1 MRQEGNDKMDRFE
14 KLNLQGLEEKYANWY
29 RDTDMLAD
37 TSMGKKMYPYTKLF
51 SPIQV
56 NSIEVKNR
64 LVMAPM
70 GNINMAEENGR
81 PSERLTAYFEERAKG
96 GVGLLTSGLVPV
108 SQGIDP
114 TVMEAGELTYFPRI
128 SGSRTF
134 LSGWRNIA
142 QACHAHGAHFFIQLT
157 AGLGRVGNPECLIRL
172 KKFPRSASFNP
183 NYYLPAVPCLRLSDR
198 KLKKIV
204 RNTGQAAADA
214 RAMNIDGVYLHAHE
228 GYLMEQLANRA
239 FNRRKLGRYAD
250 WRRFGLDMVEE
261 IRRRTGP
268 DYPIM
273 FRIDL
278 SLMLKVSFGDLMDS
292 DPILKKFRHERSV
305 EETVAYMKDLVRAGV
320 DCFDVDLGCYDN
332 WWLPHPPMFM
342 PPGCFRDV
350 AAHVKEMFR
359 RDEVLSLKKLP
370 VPIVAVGKL
379 GYPDLAEKVLRE
391 EEADMIMLGRPLL
404 ADPNWPAKAYAG
416 QTENIRPCIG
426 CQEGC
431 INEFVEGG
439 HPICTVNPR
448 CGFETRYPAQAEP
461 APRRKKVGIVGAGPA
476 GIECALGCLERGHEV
491 YLFDEKEMPGG
502 MLYSAAVHAN
512 KADLQNY
519 RTWLQHKVAEAAA
532 NPDFHY
538 LPRTLATVNMLE
550 DSQFDT
556 IVCATG
562 SKARMLPLAG
572 AEHAVSGQELTE
584 NMALAE
590 GKKKIVIVGAGSVGI
605 ELAFILADD
614 PERDIVI
621 LEATPWVM
629 KGVCTA
635 NRGYLIHYLQKK
647 GNVKIHLCSRLETIG
662 QDHVT
667 ARLNLSPT
675 VPDPWN
681 CHTPILP
688 DNIHNPL
695 ARPIG
700 EDLREEHIPADLVVM
715 AVGSKKR
722 DDLYKA
728 LVSNYCAPEILRVG
742 DAFRPAT
749 VKEAVQSGFRAGRS
763 I

>member
-1 MRQEGNDKMDRFE
+1 MSSLEM
-14 KLNLQGLEEKYANWY
+14 LNLQGLEEMYSSWY
-29 RDTDMLAD
+29 RDEDKLSET
-37 TSMGKKMYPYTKLF
+37 TMGKNLYPYTNLF
-51 SPIQV
+51 SPIRINRV
-56 NSIEVKNR
+56 EMKNR

-81 PSERLTAYFEERAKG
+81 PSDRMLAYFAERAKG
-96 GVGLLTSGLVPV
+96 GVGLITSGLVPV

-114 TVMEAGELTYFPRI
+114 TVMEANQLTYFPRL

-134 LSGWRNIA
+134 LSGWRDIA
-142 QACHAHGAHFFIQLT
+142 NACHAHGARFFIQLT
-157 AGLGRVGNPECLIRL
+157 AGLGRVGNPECLIKL
-172 KKFPRSASFNP
+172 KRFPRSASFNP

-198 KLKKIV
+198 KLKQIIKKS
-204 RNTGQAAADA
+204 GQAAADA
-214 RAMNIDGVYLHAHE
+214 KAMKIDGVYLHAHE

-273 FRIDL
+273 FRINL
-278 SLMLKVSFGDLMDS
+278 SLMLNVSFGDLMTS
-292 DPILKKFRHERSV
+292 DPILKKFRNERTA
-305 EETVAYMKDLVRAGV
+305 EETVSYMKDLVKAGV

-342 PPGCFRDV
+342 PPGCFREV
-350 AAHVKEMFR
+350 AAHVKEAFR
-359 RDEVLSLKKLP
+359 KENILSNKEIP

-379 GYPDLAEKVLRE
+379 GYPDLAERVLRE
-391 EEADMIMLGRPLL
+391 EKADMIMLGRPLL
-404 ADPNWPAKAYAG
+404 ADPEWPAKAYAG
-416 QTENIRPCIG
+416 RTEEIRPCIG

-439 HPICTVNPR
+439 HPMCTVNPR
-448 CGFETRYPAQAEP
+448 CSFETLFPEKTEIAVL
-461 APRRKKVGIVGAGPA
+461 RKKVGIVGAGPA
-476 GIECALGCLERGHEV
+476 GIECALQCLVRGHEV
-491 YLFDEKEMPGG
+491 YLFDEKEEPGG
-502 MLYSAAVHAN
+502 MLYSAATHAN

-519 RTWLQHKVAEAAA
+519 RVWLQRMVFAAA
-532 NPDFHY
+532 ENPDFHY
-538 LPRTLATVNMLE
+538 IPNTLATVNMLE

-562 SKARMLPLAG
+562 SKARMLPVPGSEFAI
-572 AEHAVSGQELTE
+572 SGQELTE
-584 NMALAE
+584 NMALADE
-590 GKKKIVIVGAGSVGI
+590 KKKIVIVGAGSVGM

-614 PERDIVI
+614 PEREIVI

-647 GNVKIHLCSRLETIG
+647 GNVKIHLCSRLQTIG
-662 QDHVT
+662 KELVT
-667 ARLNLSPT
+667 AKINVSPT

-681 CHTPILP
+681 AHTPILP

-695 ARPIG
+695 AKPIG
-700 EDLREEHIPADLVVM
+700 EEWREETIPADLIVL
-715 AVGSKKR
+715 AVGSESR
-722 DDLYKA
+722 DDLFRD
-728 LVSNYCAPEILRVG
+728 LVSNYCAPEILRIG
-742 DAFRPAT
+742 DAFSPAT
-749 VKEAVQSGFRAGRS
+749 VKEAVHSGFRTGRS